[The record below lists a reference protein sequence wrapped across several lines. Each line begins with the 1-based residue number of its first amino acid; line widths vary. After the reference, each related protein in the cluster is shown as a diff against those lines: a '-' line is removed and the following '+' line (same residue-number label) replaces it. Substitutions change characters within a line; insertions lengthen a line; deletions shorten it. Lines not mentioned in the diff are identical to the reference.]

1 MLRMVAD
8 CATCG
13 CSTFTKH
20 AFKKGDFCTGCSHD
34 HGKGAE
40 LQPAA
45 SSASASGAASGREI
59 PIWEREAHERATRE
73 KAEAEEAERVA
84 ALRVEMK
91 KTLSTRDAHPGMLAP
106 VRKQMMGEGGMAMFE
121 VDKVWTCCGVSGAK
135 APPCATMELSDL
147 HVRCKRCGIYC
158 LSFERETC
166 QYHSGHLNLNAILV
180 SKKYLWS
187 CCTKYAGEDLG
198 CNTVPK
204 HYLP

>member
-1 MLRMVAD
+1 MGQRKTTESMLRWTFYLLVGVAPSNT
-8 CATCG
+8 ATEG
-13 CSTFTKH
+13 
-20 AFKKGDFCTGCSHD
+20 
-34 HGKGAE
+34 
-40 LQPAA
+40 
-45 SSASASGAASGREI
+45 
-59 PIWEREAHERATRE
+59 
-73 KAEAEEAERVA
+73 
-84 ALRVEMK
+84 
-91 KTLSTRDAHPGMLAP
+91 LSFFFILA
-106 VRKQMMGEGGMAMFE
+106 GGMAMFE